1 MYYHLIII
9 LQLTV
14 SIIIQQNQMTEQI
27 ETSIYIYMYLLPLI
41 IITITNLP
49 YPLLLLNPTNKGIE
63 CVHRK
68 LNNMLVITP
77 TR

>member
-1 MYYHLIII
+1 
-9 LQLTV
+9 
-14 SIIIQQNQMTEQI
+14 
-27 ETSIYIYMYLLPLI
+27 MYLLPLI

-77 TR
+77 TRWYILPISYYYDYNLSYPL